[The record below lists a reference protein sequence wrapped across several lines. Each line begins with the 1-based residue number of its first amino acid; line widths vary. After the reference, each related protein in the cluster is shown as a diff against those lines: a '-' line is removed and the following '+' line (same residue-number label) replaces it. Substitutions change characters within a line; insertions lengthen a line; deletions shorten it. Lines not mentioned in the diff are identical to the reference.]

1 MTTAA
6 PTRITTVL
14 AMTGTTNRRRHR
26 RLVSL
31 SPLILLSVLF
41 CISTVMALRFIPP
54 MTSGLMI
61 ERRLESLAN
70 PLPYTRRY
78 SWTPISNISP
88 HLGKAVLAAEDQ
100 RFLEHDGFDWEAIR
114 AAASWN
120 KQHTKT
126 GRLRGAST
134 LSQQTAKNLF
144 LWSGRSWLRKAL
156 EAGFTVLLELCWSK
170 HRILEVYLNIV
181 EFGDGIYGAEAA
193 AQHFFGKHALQLT
206 AQECALLAAVLP
218 NPRVYQVSR
227 PSVYTRSR
235 QAWILRNMNRIRL
248 PKR

>member
-1 MTTAA
+1 MTTATQ
-6 PTRITTVL
+6 TRITTVL

-31 SPLILLSVLF
+31 STLILLSVLF

-54 MTSGLMI
+54 ITSGLMI

-70 PLPYTRRY
+70 PLPYTRHY
-78 SWTPISNISP
+78 SWTPFNNISP

-114 AAASWN
+114 AAANWN

-156 EAGFTVLLELCWSK
+156 EAGFTVLLELCWPK

-235 QAWILRNMNRIRL
+235 QVWILRNMNRIRL